1 MRPSGRSDPPPPADD
16 RHWRGTVRLA
26 AGLALTFGALTL
38 FVDWDMGTLTL
49 TRALLWLTLSATVFA
64 VLFPQRVTAGPG
76 WLEVQGLAG
85 HHRVHTD
92 ALVSVQ
98 LYGQISSHLIL
109 RDTHGNR
116 LECDP
121 RVLITNP
128 FLWHELDT
136 GVRHS
141 LEHGTLRQSPDALRH
156 LGQEIDDEA
165 ALSVLRASGI
175 S

>member
-1 MRPSGRSDPPPPADD
+1 MRPSGRSNPPPPTDD

-38 FVDWDMGTLTL
+38 FVDWDMGTLTF

-64 VLFPQRVTAGPG
+64 VLFPQRITAGPG

-98 LYGQISSHLIL
+98 LYGRISSHLI
-109 RDTHGNR
+109 
-116 LECDP
+116 
-121 RVLITNP
+121 
-128 FLWHELDT
+128 LWHELDT

-141 LEHGTLRQSPDALRH
+141 LEHGTLRQSTDALGH
-156 LGQEIDDEA
+156 LGREIDDET